1 MSSRASI
8 NFFNDEAIKDEHIN
22 WEKKNLGDGTIDWYI
37 QSILYHI
44 YNVILLNLTHVKAF
58 QTTHDYSILIRC
70 IITFFI
76 HRQQFIFVNHVNTYF
91 KPCILLITHKGLG
104 KVATLQMDWK
114 KTHAPSSWRMPFVW
128 MELYIEKVINC
139 GYFAHTKWVQKVRY
153 VVDLTSFFLEFTS
166 LKWNYLTCSN
176 LISNHMGTTLWKFT
190 PTKFIGTFVQR
201 FILMNIFL

>member
-58 QTTHDYSILIRC
+58 QTTHNYSILIRC

-114 KTHAPSSWRMPFVW
+114 KTHAPSSWRMPSVW

-139 GYFAHTKWVQKVRY
+139 GYFAHTKWVQKVRKCML
-153 VVDLTSFFLEFTS
+153 LT
-166 LKWNYLTCSN
+166 
-176 LISNHMGTTLWKFT
+176 H
-190 PTKFIGTFVQR
+190 Q
-201 FILMNIFL
+201 MNITLFEHAHFIKPQTLNLKPYHLLHNKKRFKCIEVNVGM